1 MNHVYV
7 ALHSLRSVLSTSSHR
22 IFSIKSPE
30 RGQNLFGVTWL
41 VHDADGQMGVKLR
54 CLCFQSP
61 SWCDSIRN
69 HHLFVRRRIY
79 LVLPLACHH
88 LVILTCIFSQL
99 LFSTPVFIFTV
110 VFWALVS
117 MYHIVYIALK
127 HSVFKKRVW
136 NENVSVIL

>member
-1 MNHVYV
+1 MNHIYV

-61 SWCDSIRN
+61 SRCDSIRN
-69 HHLFVRRRIY
+69 HHLFVRRRN
-79 LVLPLACHH
+79 LPSSSFGLSPSCHIN
-88 LVILTCIFSQL
+88 VYIFSVA
-99 LFSTPVFIFTV
+99 LFHTCVYFHCCFLSSGFH
-110 VFWALVS
+110 VS
-117 MYHIVYIALK
+117 YCVY
-127 HSVFKKRVW
+127 SPETQCF
-136 NENVSVIL
+136 